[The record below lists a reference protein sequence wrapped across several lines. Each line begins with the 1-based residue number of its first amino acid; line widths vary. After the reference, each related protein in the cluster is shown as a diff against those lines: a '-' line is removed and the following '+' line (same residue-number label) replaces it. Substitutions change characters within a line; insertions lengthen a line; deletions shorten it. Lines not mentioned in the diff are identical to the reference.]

1 MKLEKNE
8 IGKELKRELSKG
20 YNIERISDWAYD
32 LFISLR
38 GESSYEV
45 HTILDRISVMA
56 AGPEFEY
63 TEEELKLL
71 ANLLINEEPDPI
83 EKIDDIKF
91 KGV

>member
-1 MKLEKNE
+1 MKLEKKD
-8 IGKELKRELSKG
+8 IGKALKQELCKG
-20 YNIERISDWAYD
+20 YNIDMISDWAFD
-32 LFISLR
+32 MWIRLPK
-38 GESSYEV
+38 ESSEEV